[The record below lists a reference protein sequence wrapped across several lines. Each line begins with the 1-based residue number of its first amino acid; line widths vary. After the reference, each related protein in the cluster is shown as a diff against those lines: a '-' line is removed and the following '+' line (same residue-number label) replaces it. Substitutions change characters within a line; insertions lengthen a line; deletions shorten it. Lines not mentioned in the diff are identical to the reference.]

1 MMCVPKVCGN
11 LSSEKL
17 LAMDQSHDSLF
28 WKLTSCDTETS
39 HEVVGNCPDGRLQL
53 ERCPVCRDEAVDRK
67 ANDQSDVQPV
77 DMFVPVGLRNWLLGD
92 VRLLG
97 IVLLTSRLKR
107 LCHA

>member
-1 MMCVPKVCGN
+1 MRPKSVITCQA
-11 LSSEKL
+11 KL
-17 LAMDQSHDSLF
+17 LAIDQSHNSVL
-28 WKLTSCDTETS
+28 WELTSCDAETS

-53 ERCPVCRDEAVDRK
+53 ERCPVRCDETVDWK
-67 ANDQSDVQPV
+67 ANDESDVQPV

-97 IVLLTSRLKR
+97 VVLLASRLKR

>member
-1 MMCVPKVCGN
+1 VKQEV
-11 LSSEKL
+11 
-17 LAMDQSHDSLF
+17 LAIDRNHNSLF
-28 WKLTSCDTETS
+28 CELTSCDTETS

-53 ERCPVCRDEAVDRK
+53 KRCPVCCDEAVDWK
-67 ANDQSDVQPV
+67 ANDESDVQPV

-97 IVLLTSRLKR
+97 IVLLASRLKR